1 MVPGT
6 DRVLADLKMY
16 TDLST
21 HYLRG
26 MIVLIFKER
35 ISNLYEMRKKIPH
48 NISFNNYSL
57 KLSYAVNSE

>member
-6 DRVLADLKMY
+6 DRVLADLKIY

-26 MIVLIFKER
+26 VDSFEEWFLNFKQIPNKIRFKIIFQ
-35 ISNLYEMRKKIPH
+35 ND
-48 NISFNNYSL
+48 
-57 KLSYAVNSE
+57 